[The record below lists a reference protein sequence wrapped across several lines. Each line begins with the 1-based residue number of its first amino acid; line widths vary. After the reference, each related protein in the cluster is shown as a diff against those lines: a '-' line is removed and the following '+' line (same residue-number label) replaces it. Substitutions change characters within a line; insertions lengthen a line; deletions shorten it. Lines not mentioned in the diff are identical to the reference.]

1 MALLTRRDAGKL
13 LLAGCAGAW
22 VPIQELMSVTKIDS
36 VVRGVQIGAQAY
48 SFRDRPL
55 DACIAAFREVGLG
68 ECELSEIHFQN
79 ANTHGQDI
87 NQWRL
92 DTPLSYFQEV
102 RKKFDD
108 AGVSISAYGYNIH
121 PQLTDEMIERGLQT
135 ALAMGLNCIT
145 TSTRVSMLPRID
157 KYAEKY
163 KILVGYHNHDN
174 TSDPDEFS
182 TAESFARALK
192 GASPYARVN
201 LDIGHFTAANQDP
214 VAFIREHHAKIVT
227 LHIKD
232 RKRDH
237 GPNVPFGQGDT
248 PIVEVLRLVRDNHW
262 KIPANIE
269 YEYDKYSPG
278 LATLTEVKKCYA
290 YCRKALES

>member
-1 MALLTRRDAGKL
+1 
-13 LLAGCAGAW
+13 
-22 VPIQELMSVTKIDS
+22 MSVTKIDS

-68 ECELSEIHFQN
+68 ECELSEMHFQK
-79 ANTHGQDI
+79 ANTHGPDI

-108 AGVSISAYGYNIH
+108 AGVSLSAYGYNIH
-121 PQLTDEMIERGLQT
+121 PELTDQMIERGFQAT
-135 ALAMGLNCIT
+135 LAMGLNCIT
-145 TSTRVSMLPRID
+145 TSTKVSMVPRID
-157 KYAEKY
+157 RYAQKY
-163 KILVGYHNHDN
+163 KVMVGYHNHDN
-174 TSDPDEFS
+174 TSDPDEVA
-182 TAESFARALK
+182 TAESFARVLK
-192 GASPYARVN
+192 GASSYARIN

-214 VAFIREHHAKIVT
+214 VAFLREHHARIVT
-227 LHIKD
+227 LHLKD

-248 PIVEVLRLVRDNHW
+248 PIVEVLHMVRDNHW

-269 YEYDKYSPG
+269 YEYDKYLPD
-278 LATLTEVKKCYA
+278 LDTIAEVRKCYA
-290 YCRKALES
+290 YCRKALET

>member
-1 MALLTRRDAGKL
+1 MVLLSRRDAGKL
-13 LLAGCAGAW
+13 LLAGCAGAL
-22 VPIQELMSVTKIDS
+22 VPAQELLSVTKINS
-36 VVRGVQIGAQAY
+36 VVRGVQIGAQSY

-55 DACIAAFREVGLG
+55 DECIAAFREVGLG
-68 ECELSEIHFQN
+68 ECELSEGHIQE
-79 ANTHGQDI
+79 ANTHGPDI
-87 NQWRL
+87 NQWRI
-92 DTPLSYFQEV
+92 DTPLSYFKDV

-108 AGVSISAYGYNIH
+108 AGISLSAYAYNVH
-121 PQLTDEMIERGLQT
+121 PELTDPMIERGFQA

-145 TSTRVSMLPRID
+145 TSTKVSMVPRID
-157 KYAEKY
+157 KFAEKY
-163 KILVGYHNHDN
+163 KVLVGYHNHDKS
-174 TSDPDEFS
+174 SDPDEFA
-182 TAESFARALK
+182 TAETFVRVLK

-232 RKRDH
+232 RKKDH
-237 GPNVPFGQGDT
+237 GPNMPLGQGDT

-262 KIPANIE
+262 KFPANIE
-269 YEYDKYSPG
+269 YEYGKPG
-278 LATLTEVKKCYA
+278 LDTIAEVKKCYA